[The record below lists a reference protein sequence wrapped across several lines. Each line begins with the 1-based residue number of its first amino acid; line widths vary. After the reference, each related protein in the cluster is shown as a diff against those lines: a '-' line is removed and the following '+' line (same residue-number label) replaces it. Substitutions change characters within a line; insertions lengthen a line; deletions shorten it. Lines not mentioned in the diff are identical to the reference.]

1 MKHEITKDEIW
12 SKYAGT
18 VVEVIT
24 VAEESETKQTK
35 IGSQKE
41 QVEQ

>member
-1 MKHEITKDEIW
+1 MKNEITKDEIW
-12 SKYAGT
+12 SKYTGT

-24 VAEESETKQTK
+24 AAEESETRQTK
-35 IGSQKE
+35 VGPQEE